1 MTKRMQICR
10 TARAAQWTRPPGSG
24 HYVLAMEAVGGL
36 QRSLVGVVSAALG
49 LSVWIVTMASAPR
62 FSYRAE
68 QDMGSNVFF
77 WILLADALIGAFLL
91 PSCAIVIGFALGLPA
106 LLLSPWTAPRGDN
119 DGLWI
124 LIVPALLAFLFVLV
138 LVARTGAWLR
148 ERLSRSSA

>member
-1 MTKRMQICR
+1 M
-10 TARAAQWTRPPGSG
+10 
-24 HYVLAMEAVGGL
+24 HAMGMVGGL
-36 QRSLVGVVSAALG
+36 QRSMVGVVSAALG

-62 FSYRAE
+62 SSYGAE

-77 WILLADALIGAFLL
+77 WILLAAALIGAFLL